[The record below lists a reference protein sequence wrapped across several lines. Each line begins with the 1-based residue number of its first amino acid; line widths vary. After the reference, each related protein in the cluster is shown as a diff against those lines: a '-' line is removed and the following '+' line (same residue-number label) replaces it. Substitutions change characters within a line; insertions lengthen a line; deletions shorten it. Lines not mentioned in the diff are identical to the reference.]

1 MEHFSD
7 ILLNEGIVA
16 RDSSMVKL
24 YSDALS
30 IAPTD
35 ANILIVGASGTGKD
49 CLAKFIHRHSPRAGA
64 PFIHINCSAI
74 PAELFE
80 SEFFGYESGAFTG
93 SSLPAARD

>member
-49 CLAKFIHRHSPRAGA
+49 CLAKFIATVPGQGRRSSTLTAA
-64 PFIHINCSAI
+64 PFRLNCLNPSSLATS
-74 PAELFE
+74 PAHLPE
-80 SEFFGYESGAFTG
+80 AA
-93 SSLPAARD
+93 LPAARD